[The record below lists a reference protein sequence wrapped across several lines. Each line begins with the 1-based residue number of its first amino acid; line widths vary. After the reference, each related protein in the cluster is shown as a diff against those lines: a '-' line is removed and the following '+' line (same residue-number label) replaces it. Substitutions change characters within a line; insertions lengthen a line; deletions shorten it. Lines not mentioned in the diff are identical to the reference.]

1 MSSKLDQ
8 MLSSRLFILS
18 LFCLLT
24 QALHAQ
30 EPVTGIVMNQDDVP
44 LIGAQ
49 VHWADENIG
58 ALTDSEGR
66 FTIAALGEGKHK
78 LVARFVGYLPDTLLV
93 SAGFECTYYLSSLA
107 DLEAVEIIER
117 GDGVVLSNLLL
128 VKTEVITQTELRK
141 AACCDLAGC
150 FETQTTVQ
158 PQVTN
163 VLTNAKELRILG
175 LSGVYNQVLI
185 DGLPMIQGL
194 SYTYGLSG
202 IPGTLV
208 DNIHVSKGA
217 NSVVQGFES
226 MVGQINVETKNPD
239 DTDRLFLN
247 GYINSFGERHLN
259 AHVGFKKG
267 KWSNMTAFHTV
278 QPARVIDRDNDRFM
292 DLPQLTRYMVFSR
305 THVGKEQSKGFYGRI
320 NLRYLH
326 EERLGGQVNFDP
338 ASHLGSTES
347 YGQLVN
353 IGQPD
358 INVRFG
364 YRVNER
370 TQVVLLS
377 SAFMHRQDAWFGTV
391 RFDAL
396 QHNAYANLQLEHDY
410 GSVHGVKAGVSYRHM
425 TLRENISFSTPLD
438 RTYDGLYQRVEN
450 IPGVFVEN
458 TMGFFNNRLSWIAGV
473 RTDHHNTFGT
483 ITTPRSLLKYDISE
497 QTNIRASAGYGW
509 RTVNVFSE
517 NNLLMVGSR
526 EVVFEEQLRPEAAM
540 NYGLNLTHHFNTDDF
555 SGYVSFDYYRTSFEN
570 QVFPDYDRDPMR
582 AFVSNFTGVA
592 VSEGF
597 QAEASLR
604 LGRRID
610 LKTGYNYLYVYS
622 EVNGARRQLPFNP
635 MHKVVNTISFTP
647 LNEKWHFDANIHSY
661 GKQRLPDTSQNPE
674 AFQTADFSDPYTV
687 FSAQF
692 TAILNR
698 FEVYLGVENILD
710 FRQLQ
715 PIRGWQDPFGPFF
728 DTSSVW
734 GPTRGREIYIG
745 VRFAIGQGSSKA

>member
-1 MSSKLDQ
+1 
-8 MLSSRLFILS
+8 MLACRSIAFGLFFLA
-18 LFCLLT
+18 FY
-24 QALHAQ
+24 ALCAQ
-30 EPVTGIVMNQDDVP
+30 EPVTGIVMTQDDVP
-44 LIGAQ
+44 LVGAQ
-49 VHWADENIG
+49 VYWANESIG
-58 ALTDSEGR
+58 VLTDANGR
-66 FTIAALGEGKHK
+66 FVIEAIGTEKLE
-78 LVARFVGYLPDTLLV
+78 LVARFVGYSPDTLLV
-93 SAGFECTYYLSSLA
+93 AAGFDCTYYLSSFA
-107 DLEAVEIIER
+107 DLEEVEIIER
-117 GDGVVLSNLLL
+117 GDGVVLSNLNTI
-128 VKTEVITQTELRK
+128 KTEVITQGELRK

-175 LSGVYNQVLI
+175 VSGVYNQILI

-259 AHVGFKKG
+259 AHVAFKKNM
-267 KWSNMTAFHTV
+267 WSNMTVFHTV
-278 QPARVIDRDNDRFM
+278 QPAAVIDRDDDRFM
-292 DLPQLTRYMVFSR
+292 DLPQLTRYMVFNR
-305 THVGKEQSKGFYGRI
+305 TQYGNEKSKGFYGRI
-320 NLRYLH
+320 NVRYLH

-338 ASHLGSTES
+338 ATHLGSTES

-377 SAFMHRQDAWFGTV
+377 SAFMHQQDAWFGTV

-425 TLRENISFSTPLD
+425 TLRENISFSTALD
-438 RTYDGLYQRVEN
+438 RTYHGLYQRVEN

-497 QTNIRASAGYGW
+497 KTSIRASVGYGW

-517 NNLLMVGSR
+517 NNLLMIGSR

-540 NYGLNLTHHFNTDDF
+540 NYGLNLTHHFNSDDF
-555 SGYVSFDYYRTSFEN
+555 SGYLSLDYYRTSFEN
-570 QVFPDYDRDPMR
+570 QVFPDYDSDPTR
-582 AFVSNFTGVA
+582 AYVANFTGVA
-592 VSEGF
+592 VSEGI
-597 QAEASLR
+597 QAEASVR
-604 LGRRID
+604 IGRRID
-610 LKTGYNYLYVYS
+610 LKTGYNYLYVYREENS
-622 EVNGARRQLPFNP
+622 ERRLLPFNP
-635 MHKVVNTISFTP
+635 MHKVVNTFSFTP
-647 LNEKWHFDANIHSY
+647 LSEKWHFDANIHSY

-734 GPTRGREIYIG
+734 GPTRVREIYIII
-745 VRFAIGQGSSKA
+745 RFAIGQGSSKA

>member
-1 MSSKLDQ
+1 
-8 MLSSRLFILS
+8 MLAYRSIAFGLFFLA
-18 LFCLLT
+18 FC
-24 QALHAQ
+24 ALGAQ
-30 EPVTGIVMNQDDVP
+30 EPVTGVVMNQDDVP
-44 LIGAQ
+44 LVGAQ
-49 VHWADENIG
+49 VYWANESIG
-58 ALTDSEGR
+58 VLTDANGR
-66 FTIAALGEGKHK
+66 FVIEAIGTEKYG
-78 LVARFVGYLPDTLLV
+78 LVARFVGYSPDTLRV
-93 SAGFECTYYLSSLA
+93 AAGFDCTYYLSSFA

-117 GDGVVLSNLLL
+117 GDGVVLSNLNAI
-128 VKTEVITQTELRK
+128 KTEVITQGELRK

-175 LSGVYNQVLI
+175 VSGVYNQILI

-259 AHVGFKKG
+259 AHVAFKKK
-267 KWSNMTAFHTV
+267 KWSNMTVFHTV
-278 QPARVIDRDNDRFM
+278 QPAAVIDRDDDRFM

-305 THVGKEQSKGFYGRI
+305 TQYGNDKGKGFYGRI
-320 NLRYLH
+320 NVRYLH

-338 ASHLGSTES
+338 TTHLGGTES

-358 INVRFG
+358 INMRFG
-364 YRVNER
+364 YRMNDR
-370 TQVVLLS
+370 TQFVLLS
-377 SAFMHRQDAWFGTV
+377 SGFLHHQDAWFGTL
-391 RFDAL
+391 RFDAK
-396 QHNAYANLQLEHDY
+396 QSNAYANLQVEHEY
-410 GSVHGVKAGVSYRHM
+410 GKAHGVKAGVSYRHL
-425 TLRENISFSTPLD
+425 TLREQVSFSTALD
-438 RTYDGLYQRVEN
+438 RTYDGVYQRVEN

-458 TMGFFNNRLSWIAGV
+458 SMGFFKNRLTWIAGV
-473 RTDHHNTFGT
+473 RTDHHNEFGT

-497 QTNIRASAGYGW
+497 KTSIRASVGYGW

-517 NNLLMVGSR
+517 NNLLMIGSR
-526 EVVFEEQLRPEAAM
+526 EVIFEEQLRPEAAM

-555 SGYVSFDYYRTSFEN
+555 SGYLSLDYYRTSFEN
-570 QVFPDYDRDPMR
+570 QVFPDYDRDPTR
-582 AFVSNFTGVA
+582 AYVSNFTGVA
-592 VSEGF
+592 VSEGL
-597 QAEASLR
+597 QAEASVR
-604 LGRRID
+604 IGRRID
-610 LKTGYNYLYVYS
+610 LKTGYNYLYVYR
-622 EVNGARRQLPFNP
+622 EVNGERRLLPFNP
-635 MHKVVNTISFTP
+635 MHKVVNTISYTP

-661 GKQRLPDTSQNPE
+661 GKQRLPDSSQNPE
-674 AFQTADFSDPYTV
+674 EFKTPDFSESFTV
-687 FSAQF
+687 VSAQLTTLF
-692 TAILNR
+692 NR
-698 FEVYLGVENILD
+698 FEVYFGVENIFD

-715 PIRGWQDPFGPFF
+715 PIRAWQDPFGPFF

-745 VRFAIGQGSSKA
+745 VRFAITQNSGKK

>member
-1 MSSKLDQ
+1 
-8 MLSSRLFILS
+8 MLACRSIAFGLFFLA
-18 LFCLLT
+18 FY
-24 QALHAQ
+24 ALCAQ
-30 EPVTGIVMNQDDVP
+30 EPVTGIVMTQDDVP
-44 LIGAQ
+44 LVGAQ
-49 VHWADENIG
+49 VYWANESIG
-58 ALTDSEGR
+58 VLTDGNGR
-66 FTIAALGEGKHK
+66 FVIEAIGTEKLE
-78 LVARFVGYLPDTLLV
+78 LVARFVGYSPDTLLV
-93 SAGFECTYYLSSLA
+93 AAGFDCTYYLSSFA
-107 DLEAVEIIER
+107 DLEEVEIIER
-117 GDGVVLSNLLL
+117 GDGVVLSNLNTI
-128 VKTEVITQTELRK
+128 KTEVITQGELRK

-175 LSGVYNQVLI
+175 VSGVYNQILI

-194 SYTYGLSG
+194 SYTYGLSA

-259 AHVGFKKG
+259 AHVAFKKNM
-267 KWSNMTAFHTV
+267 WSNMTVFHTV
-278 QPARVIDRDNDRFM
+278 QPAAVIDRDDDRFM
-292 DLPQLTRYMVFSR
+292 DLPKLTRYMVFNR
-305 THVGKEQSKGFYGRI
+305 TQYGNEKSKGFYGRI
-320 NLRYLH
+320 NVRYLH

-338 ASHLGSTES
+338 ATHLGSTES

-377 SAFMHRQDAWFGTV
+377 SAFMHQQDAWFGTV

-425 TLRENISFSTPLD
+425 TLRENISFSTALD
-438 RTYDGLYQRVEN
+438 RTYHGLYQRVEN

-497 QTNIRASAGYGW
+497 KTSIRASVGYGW

-517 NNLLMVGSR
+517 NNLLMIGSR

-555 SGYVSFDYYRTSFEN
+555 SGYLSLDYYRTSFEN
-570 QVFPDYDRDPMR
+570 QVFPDYDSDPTR
-582 AFVSNFTGVA
+582 AYVANFTGVA
-592 VSEGF
+592 VSEGI
-597 QAEASLR
+597 QAEASVR
-604 LGRRID
+604 IGRRID
-610 LKTGYNYLYVYS
+610 LKTGYNYLYVYREENS
-622 EVNGARRQLPFNP
+622 ERRLLPFNP
-635 MHKVVNTISFTP
+635 MHKVVNTFSFAP
-647 LNEKWHFDANIHSY
+647 LSEKWHFDANIHSY

-745 VRFAIGQGSSKA
+745 IRFAIGQGSSKA